1 MHKINNVF
9 FESIPSTSTYAKN
22 NAHILPMPT
31 LIVANHQSAGRGRR
45 GNSFYSPS
53 DTGLYM
59 TVIFDAPEDCSLITP
74 AAAVAVCR
82 CLKKRGID
90 PKIKWVNDIFVD
102 GFKTCGILSEMI
114 AKNGKSYVS
123 VGIGINLTTEVFPEE
138 LCLAGSVGL
147 ECDKILFAEEITQML
162 FDCIKTENERI
173 IEEYRELLF
182 IIGKKIKY
190 HKNNTEY
197 TAVVSDI
204 NDHCNLIVI
213 RSDGT
218 KDILSSG
225 EISIKF

>member
-1 MHKINNVF
+1 MHEINKVF
-9 FESIPSTSTYAKN
+9 FESIPSTSTYAKD

-74 AAAVAVCR
+74 SAAVAVCR
-82 CLKKRGID
+82 CLKNHCID

-102 GFKTCGILSEMI
+102 GHKACGILSEMV
-114 AKNGKSYVS
+114 AKDDKHYVS
-123 VGIGINLTTEVFPEE
+123 VGIGINLTTEKFPEE
-138 LCLAGSVGL
+138 LPFAGSVGL
-147 ECDKILFAEEITQML
+147 DCDRIIFADEITQML
-162 FDCIKTENERI
+162 FDCIKTENEKI

-182 IIGKKIKY
+182 IIGKRIKY
-190 HKNNTEY
+190 HKNNAEY

-204 NDHCNLIVI
+204 NDQCNLIVT

-218 KDILSSG
+218 EDILSSG